1 MNKYLKKLRASVAR
15 ACVGSLWSGGKSA
28 GKDVKPYPH
37 TVPYRICETVRRRR
51 PLPDSIGRIYV
62 PLSVMR
68 ETNEV
73 MRRFGRER
81 RECYVWWGGYFA
93 NGDGQVVSAI
103 WPEVRTDFGRIHLTN
118 QQLRV
123 LNGRLRQLDQILL
136 VELHTHPPGAGGQNE
151 VDAANPAATYPGFVS
166 IVVPDFAFPNF
177 WDLRD
182 TYVYEYIQGNNWRT
196 LLREDIEEKFVIE
209 PQGIGLEV

>member
-1 MNKYLKKLRASVAR
+1 MINYLQNLVASR
-15 ACVGSLWSGGKSA
+15 VGAFVRSLWSDGRSA
-28 GKDVKPYPH
+28 DKKVKPYPH
-37 TVPYRICETVRRRR
+37 TAPYRICETVRRRR

-68 ETNEV
+68 ETSEV
-73 MRRFGRER
+73 MRRFGQER

-103 WPEVRTDFGRIHLTN
+103 WPEVATDFGRIHLNN

-151 VDAANPAATYPGFVS
+151 VDAANPAATYPGFIS
-166 IVVPDFAFPNF
+166 IVVPDFAFPNL

-182 TYVYEYIQGNNWRT
+182 TYVYEYIQGYKWRS
-196 LLREDIEEKFVIE
+196 LFREDIEKKFVIE